1 MATVKKTIGRIPYS
15 LGARKSK
22 PNAQNSEK
30 KVYAYV
36 QSEENVGMAALAQH
50 MTNHNSVYSPGTIY
64 GVLTDMASCIKEL
77 LLEGNRVT
85 LDGLA
90 TFYLT
95 LKSDGAASADSFSDA
110 MIKRVNIR
118 TSIDP
123 QFRDDVNSKAQ
134 FEKVAS
140 RQMQAQSIKEN
151 KQSVDETVSASVT
164 GGDSGGEA
172 DPGDVT
178 P

>member
-1 MATVKKTIGRIPYS
+1 M
-15 LGARKSK
+15 
-22 PNAQNSEK
+22 
-30 KVYAYV
+30 
-36 QSEENVGMAALAQH
+36 
-50 MTNHNSVYSPGTIY
+50 
-64 GVLTDMASCIKEL
+64 
-77 LLEGNRVT
+77 T

-134 FEKVAS
+134 FEQVAS

-172 DPGDVT
+172 EPGDVT